1 MSTKEEMLKDKRL
14 SNGRDIMDG
23 IKDGE
28 LSIKINLRRSNLR
41 DTTQDSDS
49 IS

>member
-1 MSTKEEMLKDKRL
+1 MSTKEEMSKDKRL

-28 LSIKINLRRSNLR
+28 LSIKINLQRLEER
-41 DTTQDSDS
+41 DTAMNSDS
-49 IS
+49 TS